1 MLWERPGSGLGP
13 CTIPENWQ
21 ECQLLPRDSPGVL
34 PLLPACW
41 VLGEATGFRDFPGL
55 RRGDSPAET
64 GRERDQ
70 ERQRHREGETDKEE
84 EIVKEITVRDG
95 SRGEKRGEATDRL
108 TQEIRGGET
117 EIRKQHMRDSEK

>member
-1 MLWERPGSGLGP
+1 MTCYGKDQAVGWAHAQPQKTGRNASYFLV
-13 CTIPENWQ
+13 TH
-21 ECQLLPRDSPGVL
+21 
-34 PLLPACW
+34 LPACW
-41 VLGEATGFRDFPGL
+41 VLGEATGFRDFPWL

-84 EIVKEITVRDG
+84 EIVKEVTVRDG

-108 TQEIRGGET
+108 TQEIRRWGD
-117 EIRKQHMRDSEK
+117 RDKKTAHERQGHRQ